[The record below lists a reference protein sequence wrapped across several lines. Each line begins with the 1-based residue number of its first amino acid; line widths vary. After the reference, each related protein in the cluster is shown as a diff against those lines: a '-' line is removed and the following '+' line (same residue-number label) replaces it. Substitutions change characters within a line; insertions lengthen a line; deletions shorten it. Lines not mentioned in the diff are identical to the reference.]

1 MRLLLILSVSVVL
14 PVAGGVSYNRE
25 VRPLL
30 ADRCFACHGFDAAR
44 RKGDLR
50 LDTAEGALAKN
61 SDGRAAVVP
70 GDPGASLLWERLET
84 TDPDEVMPPPDSHKT
99 VSDEER
105 QLLRRWIEEG
115 ASYEKHWSFEP
126 PRAVDLPVPGHPIDA
141 FLGQGFGTLPAR
153 PEADR
158 ATLIRRVSFALTGLP
173 PSLEE
178 AEAFAADTAPEAYE
192 RMVDRYLASPRHG
205 EEMARHW
212 LDAARYGDTHG
223 MHLDNE
229 RQMWA
234 YRDWVVRAFNDN
246 LPFDRFTHWQIAG
259 DLMPE
264 DGDDAIIAT
273 GFNRC
278 NVTTGE
284 GGSIDAELIFRYAV
298 DRAST
303 VAQTWLG
310 LTAACAVCHDHKYD
324 PVSQRDFYSLYAFF
338 VSNADPAMDGNTL
351 LTAPVVKVKATG
363 VEKQQQE
370 WNRREAA
377 IRKEM
382 EAAVASVKYA
392 DPAEQ
397 TPRPEP
403 VVTGQ
408 LWFEDGFPPGAKA
421 GASGHPL
428 QLTGAPDPVFSGKV
442 SLKRSGAGMAQDYY
456 ESGAEPLVVPPQA
469 SVFLMVYLDP
479 ADPPE
484 EVMIQFLSGGTWKHR
499 AVWGQD
505 IIEFGA
511 RGTPERFVAGPLP
524 EPGRWVRLEVPAE
537 KMAMPAGL
545 AVTGYA
551 FTVHGGTAWFDHMGT
566 TGSIDP
572 VTDPGLSFAAW
583 RRAMAGKD
591 DLSAP
596 PALRSVIREGPDQAV
611 EPAVLAALRAYYL
624 QEVCRSTEAAFAEA
638 RSGLADV
645 RRQRSEAE
653 AVQPSTFVFRDLDT
667 PRDAFVMIRGQY
679 DKPGEKV
686 EPATPAFL
694 PPLQKQRPDGRATR
708 LDLARWLTDRSNPLT
723 ARVTVNRFWQQI
735 FGTGLVETSHDLG
748 TQGSVPSHPE
758 LLDWLA
764 LWWQDQGWDTR
775 RLLRLMVTSAAFRR
789 DSAAPAEAWLQ
800 DPGNR
805 RLARGPRFRLDAEQL
820 RDQALFSGGL
830 MVMDMG
836 GKGVRPYQPPNIW
849 EPVGFVGSNTRFYEQ
864 DRGPSLYRR
873 SLYTFLKRTA
883 PPPLMVNFDAPNREQ
898 SCSRRERSNT
908 PLQALQ
914 LMNDVQFVE
923 AARALAARTLQDSG
937 ETDGRL
943 ASMFRRVLTRS
954 PRPDELAVLRTL
966 LENQLTTYR
975 AAPADAGKAIRFGE
989 SVPPDGVDAS
999 ELAAWAMVA
1008 NAILNLD
1015 EATNRN

>member
-1 MRLLLILSVSVVL
+1 
-14 PVAGGVSYNRE
+14 
-25 VRPLL
+25 
-30 ADRCFACHGFDAAR
+30 
-44 RKGDLR
+44 
-50 LDTAEGALAKN
+50 
-61 SDGRAAVVP
+61 
-70 GDPGASLLWERLET
+70 
-84 TDPDEVMPPPDSHKT
+84 
-99 VSDEER
+99 
-105 QLLRRWIEEG
+105 
-115 ASYEKHWSFEP
+115 
-126 PRAVDLPVPGHPIDA
+126 
-141 FLGQGFGTLPAR
+141 
-153 PEADR
+153 
-158 ATLIRRVSFALTGLP
+158 
-173 PSLEE
+173 
-178 AEAFAADTAPEAYE
+178 
-192 RMVDRYLASPRHG
+192 
-205 EEMARHW
+205 
-212 LDAARYGDTHG
+212 
-223 MHLDNE
+223 
-229 RQMWA
+229 
-234 YRDWVVRAFNDN
+234 
-246 LPFDRFTHWQIAG
+246 
-259 DLMPE
+259 
-264 DGDDAIIAT
+264 
-273 GFNRC
+273 
-278 NVTTGE
+278 
-284 GGSIDAELIFRYAV
+284 
-298 DRAST
+298 
-303 VAQTWLG
+303 
-310 LTAACAVCHDHKYD
+310 
-324 PVSQRDFYSLYAFF
+324 
-338 VSNADPAMDGNTL
+338 
-351 LTAPVVKVKATG
+351 
-363 VEKQQQE
+363 
-370 WNRREAA
+370 
-377 IRKEM
+377 
-382 EAAVASVKYA
+382 
-392 DPAEQ
+392 
-397 TPRPEP
+397 
-403 VVTGQ
+403 
-408 LWFEDGFPPGAKA
+408 
-421 GASGHPL
+421 
-428 QLTGAPDPVFSGKV
+428 
-442 SLKRSGAGMAQDYY
+442 
-456 ESGAEPLVVPPQA
+456 
-469 SVFLMVYLDP
+469 
-479 ADPPE
+479 
-484 EVMIQFLSGGTWKHR
+484 
-499 AVWGQD
+499 
-505 IIEFGA
+505 
-511 RGTPERFVAGPLP
+511 
-524 EPGRWVRLEVPAE
+524 
-537 KMAMPAGL
+537 
-545 AVTGYA
+545 
-551 FTVHGGTAWFDHMGT
+551 MGT
-566 TGSIDP
+566 TGRIDP

-624 QEVCRSTEAAFAEA
+624 QEVCRSTEAAFADA

-653 AVQPSTFVFRDLDT
+653 AAQPSTFVFRDLDT